1 MELWDLY
8 DINLKPLGKTW
19 ERKKGK
25 NHDIPDGEYHI
36 VCDLLIRH
44 ADGDFLLTRRDLN
57 KDIAP
62 GMWEASAGG
71 SALTGETAEEAAY
84 REMLEETGLKAD
96 RLEFVGTTVSEW
108 SHSIFFS
115 YVAYVSGDKEAVV
128 LQEGETIEYK
138 WVDLDGFFKF
148 LDEDDALKGHN
159 ERYRKYIDT
168 LR

>member
-8 DINLKPLGKTW
+8 DIDLNPLHKTW
-19 ERKKGK
+19 ERKPGK
-25 NHDIPDGEYHI
+25 NNDLPEGEYHI
-36 VCDLLIRH
+36 VVDLLIRH
-44 ADGDFLLTRRDLN
+44 ADGDFLITRRDTR
-57 KDIAP
+57 KDICP

-71 SALTGETAEEAAY
+71 SAVAGETAEEAAY
-84 REMLEETGLKAD
+84 REMFEETGLKAEK
-96 RLEFVGTTVSEW
+96 LEYINKTISER

-115 YVAYVSGDKEAVV
+115 YLAYVSCDKDSVV

-138 WVDLDGFFKF
+138 WLDLDGFFKF
-148 LDEDDALKGHN
+148 LEADNVLKSHN

>member
-8 DINLKPLGKTW
+8 DINLNPLHKTW

-71 SALTGETAEEAAY
+71 SALAGETAEEAAY
-84 REMLEETGLKAD
+84 REMFEETGLKAEH
-96 RLEFVGTTVSEW
+96 LEFVDNAVSEF

-115 YVAYVSGDKEAVV
+115 YVAYVSCDKASVR
-128 LQEGETIEYK
+128 LQEGETIDYK
-138 WVDLDGFFKF
+138 WVNLQEFFEF
-148 LDEDDALKGHN
+148 LEADDALKGHN
-159 ERYRKYIDT
+159 ERYKKYIDT

>member
-8 DINLKPLGKTW
+8 DINLNPLHKTW
-19 ERKKGK
+19 ERNKGK

-57 KDIAP
+57 KHIAP

-71 SALTGETAEEAAY
+71 SALAGETAEEAAY
-84 REMLEETGLKAD
+84 REMFEETGLKAE
-96 RLEFVGTTVSEW
+96 RLAFVDNAVSEF

-115 YVAYVSGDKEAVV
+115 YVAYVSCDKDSVK
-128 LQEGETIEYK
+128 LQEGETIDYK
-138 WVDLDGFFKF
+138 WVNLQEFFKF
-148 LDEDDALKGHN
+148 LEADDAVKGHN
-159 ERYRKYIDT
+159 ERYKKYIDT

>member
-8 DINLKPLGKTW
+8 DRDLNPLHKTW
-19 ERKKGK
+19 ERRKDK
-25 NHDIPDGEYHI
+25 NQGIPDGEYHI

-57 KDIAP
+57 KEIAP
-62 GMWEASAGG
+62 GLWEASAGG
-71 SALTGETAEEAAY
+71 SALAGETPEEAAC
-84 REMLEETGLKAD
+84 REMLEETGLKAEK
-96 RLEFVGTTVSEW
+96 LEFVDNFVAEW
-108 SHSIFFS
+108 SNSIFFS
-115 YVAYVSGDKEAVV
+115 YVAYVSCDKDSVK

-138 WVDLDGFFKF
+138 WVDLEGFFKF

-159 ERYRKYIDT
+159 ERYKKYIDT